1 MDFSEVTTPLTL
13 KQVDCLYWLGR
24 YTERVLST
32 LKNFMIVYDS
42 QLDSDFDY
50 AAYCTKLDIYNG
62 FSNLGDFCHRYAFDK
77 DYASSIICSIIRAY
91 DNAIMLRD
99 TIGSEAVAYVEM
111 AQRTMMD
118 AEFSTTPMLM
128 FQKVIDYIM
137 AFYGTVNDSIIDRN
151 IRNIILCGHGV
162 ERLDYFLR
170 LEINP
175 QRVSFECR
183 KLSQVLPYIDIEVD
197 KFTISK
203 ICGELNE
210 DTSVQDSVD
219 KEVLVNL
226 VDSFFVGR

>member
-32 LKNFMIVYDS
+32 LKNFMVVFDS

-50 AAYCTKLDIYNG
+50 ASYCQKLDIYNG
-62 FSNLGDFCHRYAFDK
+62 FEDLSDFCRRYAFDK
-77 DYASSIICSIIRAY
+77 EYASSIICSIIRAY

-118 AEFSTTPMLM
+118 AEISRTPMLM

-170 LEINP
+170 LEIHP
-175 QRVSFECR
+175 QRVGFECR
-183 KLSQVLPYIDIEVD
+183 RLSQVLPYIDIDVD
-197 KFTISK
+197 KLTISK

-210 DTSVQDSVD
+210 DSSVQDRAD

>member
-42 QLDSDFDY
+42 QLDSDFDFGD
-50 AAYCTKLDIYNG
+50 YCSKLDIYNG
-62 FSNLGDFCHRYAFDK
+62 FADLSDFCVRYAFDK

-118 AEFSTTPMLM
+118 AEYSHTPMLM

-137 AFYGTVNDSIIDRN
+137 AFYGTVADSIIDRN

-162 ERLDYFLR
+162 ERLDYYLR
-170 LEINP
+170 LDINS
-175 QRVSFECR
+175 QRVNFECR
-183 KLSQVLPYIDIEVD
+183 RLSQFLPLVDIDVD
-197 KFTISK
+197 KFTIAK
-203 ICGELNE
+203 VCGELNE
-210 DTSVQDSVD
+210 DSSVQDSAD

-226 VDSFFVGR
+226 VDSFFVGK